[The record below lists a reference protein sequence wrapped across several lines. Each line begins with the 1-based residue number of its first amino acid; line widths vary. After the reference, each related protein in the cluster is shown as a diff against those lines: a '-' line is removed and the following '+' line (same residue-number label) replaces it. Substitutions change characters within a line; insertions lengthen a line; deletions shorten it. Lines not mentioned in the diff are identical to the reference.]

1 MNKKPACP
9 KCESPDVVK
18 NGNVQGKQ
26 RFKRKSRCFQFT
38 RLTPRGRPAKE
49 KAMAVTL
56 YTLGLSMTAIAKL
69 FNVSANAVLKWIKAF
84 AKANYEKP
92 EPGDAILIELDEMRH
107 YLKSKKTNYGYGK
120 PIEEKLESLLTGNAA
135 DAARKLSQN

>member
-9 KCESPDVVK
+9 KCKSPDAVK

-26 RFKRKSRCFQFT
+26 RFKRKSRSFQFT
-38 RLTPRGRPAKE
+38 RLTPRGRLAKE

-69 FNVSANAVLKWIKAF
+69 FNVSTSAVLKWIKAF

-92 EPGDAILIELDEMRH
+92 EPGDAILIELGEMRH
-107 YLKSKKTNYGYGK
+107 YLKSKKQ
-120 PIEEKLESLLTGNAA
+120 IMDMESLSKRNRRAY
-135 DAARKLSQN
+135 